1 VVTSP
6 EVVAAPELTV
16 VADEPHPAATTST
29 KANPIA
35 SPMADVIV
43 PQRRGLTENLLV
55 ASPSAGDDI
64 VALVVIVLLFDYVGI
79 CSDMAIVH

>member
-1 VVTSP
+1 
-6 EVVAAPELTV
+6 
-16 VADEPHPAATTST
+16 
-29 KANPIA
+29 
-35 SPMADVIV
+35 MADVIV
-43 PQRRGLTENLLV
+43 PQRRGLAENLLV